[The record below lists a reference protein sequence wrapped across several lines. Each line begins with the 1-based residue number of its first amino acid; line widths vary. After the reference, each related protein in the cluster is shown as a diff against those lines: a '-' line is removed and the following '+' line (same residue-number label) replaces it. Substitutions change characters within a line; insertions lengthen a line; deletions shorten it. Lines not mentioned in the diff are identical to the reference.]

1 MRHKFLACLAF
12 SLFSTS
18 AIAEPT
24 FVERIN
30 GASAEC
36 SIIGS
41 GLSTEAFIARRDFGA
56 RSTKYKALVE
66 RGYAESQ
73 ACVDAAKPKM
83 KPYLKNEIAKYP
95 QLKPAITD
103 AYAAWLGYMDWL
115 SSPHDWGDESIEK
128 KQYEAAVNRL
138 RAEIEAM

>member
-1 MRHKFLACLAF
+1 MRNRLLACLAF
-12 SLFSTS
+12 SLVSTS
-18 AIAEPT
+18 VIAEPT
-24 FVERIN
+24 FLERIN

-56 RSTKYKALVE
+56 NSKKYKALVE
-66 RGYAESQ
+66 RSYAESK
-73 ACVDAAKPKM
+73 ACVDAAKPKI
-83 KPYLKNEIAKYP
+83 KPYLKDEIVKYP
-95 QLKPAITD
+95 QLKPAITN

-128 KQYEAAVNRL
+128 TQYEASINRL
-138 RAEIEAM
+138 RAEIDAM